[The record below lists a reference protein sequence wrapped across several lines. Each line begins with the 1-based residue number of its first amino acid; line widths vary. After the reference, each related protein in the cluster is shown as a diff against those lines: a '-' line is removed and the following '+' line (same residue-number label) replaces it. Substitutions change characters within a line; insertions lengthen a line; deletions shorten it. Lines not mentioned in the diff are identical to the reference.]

1 MPLALQILTLAYG
14 RALHRS
20 RFRNSDHGTRVRS
33 AWRAAADADAL
44 VMVLDA
50 YRQVRM
56 PRAAS
61 CVCFDSASLSS
72 GERMHMRSYE
82 PVSIEQE
89 RCLGA
94 MTFCQQCVLNMG

>member
-1 MPLALQILTLAYG
+1 MRT
-14 RALHRS
+14 RHCS

-56 PRAAS
+56 PHAAS
-61 CVCFDSASLSS
+61 CMVFGSAHLSS
-72 GERMHMRSYE
+72 GESICMRSYE
-82 PVSIEQE
+82 PVSFEQE

-94 MTFCQQCVLNMG
+94 MTSCPQCVLSMG